1 MRLLVQQRVHRAVSL
16 PRGRHRIR
24 VLRQQL
30 FCGGE
35 PLLKGRVRGRQVTNH
50 EGLVLLRATRQH
62 GGDKSNA
69 DVMIA
74 YIETHNLNPDEEKS
88 YETAYKDLKKEHQ
101 LHLYAN

>member
-1 MRLLVQQRVHRAVSL
+1 MQAHSLNKKLKKYCETHPNQSWTYRAAD
-16 PRGRHRIR
+16 GH
-24 VLRQQL
+24 VLSSGN
-30 FCGGE
+30 CPPPE
-35 PLLKGRVRGRQVTNH
+35 DKS
-50 EGLVLLRATRQH
+50 ATAANAFIAKH
-62 GGDKSNA
+62 KDFIVGDKSNA